1 MQVRKNEGTPQ
12 QRKGNV
18 IMKEEKS
25 HHQVIFTA
33 QWTHCVNYPCDFN
46 F

>member
-25 HHQVIFTA
+25 HHQSHFYCPMDTLG
-33 QWTHCVNYPCDFN
+33 QLPMRL
-46 F
+46 